1 MISPRVTTSRFS
13 LAISSPMTL
22 LPGMT
27 STTRTLRT
35 ESARARSLARAV
47 IWLAL
52 TPGAGRSS
60 KRVTTGPGCT
70 ATTSTSMAKS
80 LSFISTSR
88 ESASSASA
96 EYSGS
101 RGGGSSSSFSGG
113 SSLALGGS
121 NSGTC
126 RSRSTRALFSTI
138 GVGGSMRGGERAAD
152 FFCEISTASLRAWRR
167 SRPSAAS
174 REEASR
180 ARSQPM
186 PPQVSAPSRSMMVNQ
201 ETPKA
206 SDSPAIQAAIMSSVA
221 PRKFTPAASPLPT
234 RAPTTPPA
242 LWRSAPGCQCR
253 VVSAQL
259 ATSTSRKPA
268 MRTAVLARELLSARM
283 RRCMPQQDSPSISG
297 NRNAGRPKRKKSTSA
312 SQAPI
317 TPMRLWTGA
326 ALPVKEK
333 PGSSGL

>member
-1 MISPRVTTSRFS
+1 MISPSVTTSRFS
-13 LAISSPMTL
+13 LAISSPITL
-22 LPGMT
+22 LPGIT
-27 STTRTLRT
+27 STTRTEST
-35 ESARARSLARAV
+35 DSARARSLASAV
-47 IWLAL
+47 IWLAF

-70 ATTSTSMAKS
+70 ATTSASMVKS
-80 LSFISTSR
+80 LSFISTRR

-113 SSLALGGS
+113 SSLAAGGS

-126 RSRSTRALFSTI
+126 RSRSTRALFSGTGAGASI
-138 GVGGSMRGGERAAD
+138 RGGARARD
-152 FFCEISTASLRAWRR
+152 FFCRLSTASLRAWRR

-174 REEASR
+174 REELER

-186 PPQVSAPSRSMMVNQ
+186 PAQVAAPRRSMIVNHD
-201 ETPKA
+201 TPKA
-206 SDSPAIQAAIMSSVA
+206 SDRPAIQAAIISSVA
-221 PRKFTPAASPLPT
+221 PRKSSPAASPPPT
-234 RAPTTPPA
+234 TLPTTPPA
-242 LWRSAPGCQCR
+242 LWRSTPGCQWS

-268 MRTAVLARELLSARM
+268 MRTSALAREALTACS
-283 RRCMPQQDSPSISG
+283 RRCRPQQAAASTSG
-297 NRNAGRPKRKKSTSA
+297 KRNAGRPKRKKSTSA
-312 SQAPI
+312 SQAPM
-317 TPMRLWTGA
+317 TPMRLCTPE
-326 ALPVKEK
+326 ALPVKEN